1 MLGGGST
8 PMQSMPSP
16 LVAIEGRPGRSATHV
31 ESGLRSYDPPVVA
44 RIEKDR
50 ILLDLRTVPEDQEDD
65 LFAAV
70 IQATRPRQAGA

>member
-1 MLGGGST
+1 
-8 PMQSMPSP
+8 MQSMPSP

-50 ILLDLRTVPEDQEDD
+50 VLLDLRTVPEDQEDD
-65 LFAAV
+65 LVAAV
-70 IQATRPRQAGA
+70 IQATRPRQTGA